1 MTQKK
6 KRIIKVVDI
15 VDSPK
20 KNNGN
25 RPHITI
31 EKEVPSWDKHEEKD
45 LEIPRIERDEG
56 DHIIDR
62 TFDFDAEQ
70 PTEKKER
77 ISGKKKILMGFI
89 GIVILALFWYLGAY
103 AFPKVDVRI
112 TAKKVSWEFVDPI
125 AVHTDISKTQDSLR
139 SIPGE
144 IISQSKS
151 GVFSFPATGE
161 KHVERKAQGTLII
174 YNEYSSAPQA
184 LVATTRFQTPD
195 GKIYRLIDQVTV
207 PGAKVAGGKIERAGI
222 EAKVIADAPGPEYN
236 IGMIDRFNIPGFSGS
251 DKFEGFYA
259 SSKTAVEGGFI
270 GVTAYPVDEDIENAK
285 QQARQDITNAL
296 KGDISSQ
303 IPQGLTIVPG
313 AEKIDIAKEEVNT
326 QTNEQKEF
334 SIAIEGVVSLFA
346 FQEKDALDMLERL
359 SMKASEV
366 SAEEYKRIN
375 YTLTYESPSV
385 DWEKKTMTLP
395 IQYSDTLARKID
407 AEHIQQEIAGKKEVD
422 VKTFILSV
430 PGVDKLTVS
439 FWPFWVK
446 TVPEKASRVNVTIE

>member
-15 VDSPK
+15 VDSLK
-20 KNNGN
+20 KDRGD

-31 EKEVPSWDKHEEKD
+31 EKEVPSWEKPEEKD
-45 LEIPRIERDEG
+45 FEIPHAPRDKE
-56 DHIIDR
+56 DRIIDQ
-62 TFDFDAEQ
+62 TFDFNIDQ
-70 PTEKKER
+70 PTEKKR
-77 ISGKKKILMGFI
+77 FHTKKKILI
-89 GIVILALFWYLGAY
+89 GLVGALILVFFWYLGVY

-112 TAKKVSWEFVDPI
+112 VAKKISWEFIDPI
-125 AVHTDISKTQDSLR
+125 AVHPDISKSQDSLR

-151 GVFSFPATGE
+151 GVFSFVATGE
-161 KHVERKAQGTLII
+161 KHVERKAQGIITI

-195 GKIYRLIDQVTV
+195 GKIYRLVDPITV

-236 IGMIDRFNIPGFSGS
+236 IGMIDRFSIPGFSGS

-259 SSKTAVEGGFI
+259 SSKTAMEGGFI
-270 GVTAYPVDEDIENAK
+270 GVTAYPVDEDIEKAK
-285 QQARQDITNAL
+285 KQAQQDITNAL
-296 KGDISSQ
+296 KGDIASQ
-303 IPQGLTIVPG
+303 IPQGLMIVPG
-313 AEKIDIAKEEVNT
+313 AEKIDITKEEVNT

-334 SIAIEGVVSLFA
+334 SIVIEGVVSLFA

-359 SMKASEV
+359 SLKAADV
-366 SAEEYKRIN
+366 SSEEYKRIS
-375 YTLTYESPSV
+375 YTLTYGEPSV

-395 IQYSDTLARKID
+395 IQYSDTLARRID

-422 VKTFILSV
+422 VKTFVLSV

-446 TVPEKASRVNVTIE
+446 TVPEKASRVNVVVE